1 VDNVEKVISEIES
14 DHNIMRV
21 RFTGLLDTTADE
33 LEKHGFG
40 STKVFLLEKQSH
52 TGLEHQAGA
61 LLKVIEKLE
70 KYPDISA
77 DRKTA
82 RLIIKAVSSLKSIRR
97 GENDFR
103 KKI

>member
-1 VDNVEKVISEIES
+1 MDNVEKVISEIES
-14 DHNIMRV
+14 DSEIMKV

-40 STKVFLLEKQSH
+40 STKAFLMEKQSH
-52 TGLEHQAGA
+52 ASLKEQARA
-61 LLKVIEKLE
+61 LLKVLEKLE

-82 RLIIKAVSSLKSIRR
+82 RLIIKAINSLKLER
-97 GENDFR
+97 GR
-103 KKI
+103 